1 MFVYGVSG
9 CVYLY
14 VELKGVFLG
23 GGDMGGWDGENI
35 FRLGLRYFQMQ
46 KHLKKTYIRLKKG
59 KKPNNLASIK
69 KTNHFFLTQINIL
82 AKLEQNPLLYYILR
96 IKFKKFILGLQ
107 LTKIQAT

>member
-69 KTNHFFLTQINIL
+69 KQIIFF
-82 AKLEQNPLLYYILR
+82 
-96 IKFKKFILGLQ
+96 
-107 LTKIQAT
+107 